1 MESQLQLRINCFE
14 AEKKIIKFIDK
25 AVKNA
30 NQSGAIVAVSGG
42 IDSAVTLSLTVKA
55 LGPNKVTALH
65 LPERDITPNHDTEDV
80 MLHCKKLNI
89 TCNTL
94 DITPMLKGIK
104 KGLANHEKLNQTAEG
119 NLKSRLRMIIAYY
132 FANTKKRIVIGTSN
146 KTELMTG
153 FFTKYGDGGVDLIP
167 LGDLYK
173 TQIIQLAKFLNIP
186 QRIIEKPPSPGFY
199 PGQTDEEEL
208 GFKYSILDLILL
220 SWEKGNTNE
229 KISSMLNLDIKII
242 QSLEARIRINEHK
255 RRFPLILRLS
265 ET

>member
-1 MESQLQLRINCFE
+1 MESGLQLRINCIE
-14 AEKKIIKFIDK
+14 IEKKIITFIDK
-25 AVKNA
+25 VVKNA

-55 LGPNKVTALH
+55 LGPHKVTALH

-80 MLHCKKLNI
+80 MLHCNKLNI
-89 TCNTL
+89 TCNSL
-94 DITPMLKGIK
+94 NITPMLKSIK
-104 KGLANHEKLNQTAEG
+104 KSLSNHGKFNQTADG
-119 NLKSRLRMIIAYY
+119 NLKSRLRMIISYY
-132 FANTKKRIVIGTSN
+132 FANTQRRLVIGTSN
-146 KTELMTG
+146 KSELMTG
-153 FFTKYGDGGVDLIP
+153 FFTKYGDGGVDLLP
-167 LGDLYK
+167 LGDLFK
-173 TQIIQLAKFLNIP
+173 TQIIQLAKHLNIP

-229 KISSMLNLDIKII
+229 EISSMLNLDIQLI
-242 QSLEARIRINEHK
+242 QSLEARIRTNEHK
-255 RRFPLILRLS
+255 RSFPLILRLS